1 MWVLIA
7 GGQNT
12 PGSEDR
18 EERGVS
24 YEKSRGLKTE
34 GLGLKGMGG
43 WILGYSKVWVW
54 VNAWAV
60 GGDVPR
66 NRKCRKQ
73 SSFAE
78 AMESCGGASEHLS
91 GLGV

>member
-18 EERGVS
+18 EERGVG
-24 YEKSRGLKTE
+24 YERSRGLKTE

-43 WILGYSKVWVW
+43 MDPWL
-54 VNAWAV
+54 
-60 GGDVPR
+60 
-66 NRKCRKQ
+66 
-73 SSFAE
+73 
-78 AMESCGGASEHLS
+78 LL
-91 GLGV
+91 GLGLGECLGSWR